1 MALEFFNTSN
11 RTSQDVIQDSKNC
24 IIVSVAE
31 TQVLMVLR
39 TYFET
44 LWKTFYHSSIYH
56 YVYVALIVFVI

>member
-1 MALEFFNTSN
+1 MALEFFYTSN
-11 RTSQDVIQDSKNC
+11 RTSKDIIQDSKNC

-31 TQVLMVLR
+31 TQVLMVLS